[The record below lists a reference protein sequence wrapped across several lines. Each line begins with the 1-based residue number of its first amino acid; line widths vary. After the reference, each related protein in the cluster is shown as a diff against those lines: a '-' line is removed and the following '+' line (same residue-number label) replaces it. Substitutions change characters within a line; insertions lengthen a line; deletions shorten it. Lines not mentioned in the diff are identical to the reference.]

1 MSASSS
7 SSSSSDPSPS
17 EYSKTL
23 SSKVREAAINK
34 ADEVGRGV
42 CCVTG
47 LSIPEGNPGCSL
59 RVISERGVPAA
70 VPKAQFVSIEA
81 ALRFIGQVC
90 QANPD
95 SDKKEASALANLNRC
110 GVDMSKERGT
120 AVIKIAEKAGLF
132 VGDCGNSLLKA
143 AREKYDA
150 DCKEKGDAAKEKEKQ
165 EKLAAKEK
173 EKQVKAAEKEK
184 EKSAKRKIDEVEA
197 ASAEPVA
204 APKAKRVRK
213 EKAAPKARE
222 ALGLDADQVIGTQVD
237 EEWGMAQ

>member
-1 MSASSS
+1 M

-42 CCVTG
+42 CCVTK
-47 LSIPEGNPGCSL
+47 LSIPDGNPGCSL
-59 RVISERGVPAA
+59 RVISERGVVAV

-81 ALRFIGQVC
+81 VLRFIGQVC
-90 QANPD
+90 QATPD
-95 SDKKEASALANLNRC
+95 HDKKEAQALAAINRC
-110 GVDMSKERGT
+110 GVEMSKERGT
-120 AVIKIAEKAGLF
+120 AVIKIAEKSDVF
-132 VGDCGNSLLKA
+132 SGDCGNTALKA

-150 DCKEKGDAAKEKEKQ
+150 DCKEKRDAAKEKEKQ

-173 EKQVKAAEKEK
+173 EKQAKAAEKEK
-184 EKSAKRKIDEVEA
+184 EKVSKRKIDEVEA
-197 ASAEPVA
+197 VSAEPVA

-213 EKAAPKARE
+213 EKAAPKPRE
-222 ALGLDADQVIGTQVD
+222 ALGLDADQVIGTEIDQ
-237 EEWGMAQ
+237 EWGMAE

>member
-1 MSASSS
+1 
-7 SSSSSDPSPS
+7 
-17 EYSKTL
+17 
-23 SSKVREAAINK
+23 
-34 ADEVGRGV
+34 
-42 CCVTG
+42 
-47 LSIPEGNPGCSL
+47 
-59 RVISERGVPAA
+59 VPAA
-70 VPKAQFVSIEA
+70 VPKAQFVSVEA

-110 GVDMSKERGT
+110 GVEMSKERGT

-132 VGDCGNSLLKA
+132 VGDCGNTALKA

-150 DCKEKGDAAKEKEKQ
+150 DCKEKRDAAKEKEKQ

-173 EKQVKAAEKEK
+173 EKQAKVAEKEK
-184 EKSAKRKIDEVEA
+184 EKAAKRKIDEVEA

-222 ALGLDADQVIGTQVD
+222 ALGLDADQVIGTQID
-237 EEWGMAQ
+237 QEWGMAE